1 MAKLH
6 DIEVDDYLAQCVTM
20 DPLQLEEEFV
30 QLPATL
36 AYWNERYA
44 ETQRSFLRAKV
55 DRERSSARLTMECR
69 AQIEAKKGKATVSDV
84 EAAVDGHP
92 DYMALKDAELDA
104 EIETRRVYGV
114 LDAIRAKKEMLISLG
129 AHIRAE
135 MQSDPTLRDQA
146 RTRGG
151 RD

>member
-44 ETQRSFLRAKV
+44 EAQRGYLRAKV
-55 DRERSSARLTMECR
+55 ERERASSRLTMECR
-69 AQIEAKKGKATVSDV
+69 AVLEAKKGKATVGDV
-84 EAAVDGHP
+84 EAAVNGHP
-92 DYMALKDAELDA
+92 EYMKTKDLELDT
-104 EIETRRVYGV
+104 EIEKSRVYGV

-135 MQSDPTLRDQA
+135 MQGDPTLRDQA
-146 RTRGG
+146 RSRSG